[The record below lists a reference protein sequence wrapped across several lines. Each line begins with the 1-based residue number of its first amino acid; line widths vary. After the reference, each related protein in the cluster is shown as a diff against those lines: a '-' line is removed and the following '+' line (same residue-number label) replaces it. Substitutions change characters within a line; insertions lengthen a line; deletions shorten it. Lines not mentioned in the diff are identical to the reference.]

1 MIYDTDIRKFTE
13 FGFITESRC
22 YPYNERTNQIIRES
36 IVRDQTRVMSHYF
49 GPLHQEV
56 QEIDL
61 QTYIIEKSMILQY
74 DQTET
79 FYGLLGKRGDDW
91 VRLVPDLEYT
101 EMVIEYIDT
110 KRDDPNV
117 NYTEI
122 IIKKHVHYARVE
134 GDRIMTKDGVLVGF
148 PKNIQTHIDIHDTHM
163 ILKNAQLSRS
173 NRKFIIRHVP
183 YGVQYY
189 YSPMD
194 QNIMIV
200 RKEDIIHSEKG
211 SKSASTEQCGSYLI
225 DSRGEHVM
233 LSSIQLFEV
242 FSPEERKRQNFEKI
256 REELIE
262 KTHEPCR
269 VFNWCYDEEDRSR
282 ISSAFII

>member
-1 MIYDTDIRKFTE
+1 MFYATDIREFSE
-13 FGFITESRC
+13 FGFITDSRC
-22 YPYNERTNQIIRES
+22 YPYNQRTNQIIRES
-36 IVRDQTRVMSHYF
+36 IVRDQARIMSHYF

-91 VRLVPDLEYT
+91 IRLVPDLEYT
-101 EMVIEYIDT
+101 EIVIEYMET

-134 GDRIMTKDGVLVGF
+134 GDRIMTKEGVLVGF
-148 PKNIQTHIDIHDTHM
+148 PKNIQTHIDIHDPHM
-163 ILKNAQLSRS
+163 ILQNGQLSRS

-183 YGVQYY
+183 FGVQYY
-189 YSPMD
+189 YSPID

-211 SKSASTEQCGSYLI
+211 SKSASTEECGSYLI

-262 KTHEPCR
+262 KTHEPYR

-282 ISSAFII
+282 ISKNFII